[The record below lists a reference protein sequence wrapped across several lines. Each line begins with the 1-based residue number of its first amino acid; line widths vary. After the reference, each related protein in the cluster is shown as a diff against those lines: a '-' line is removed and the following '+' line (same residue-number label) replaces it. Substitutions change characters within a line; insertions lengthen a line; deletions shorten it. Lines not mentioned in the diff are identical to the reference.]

1 MKPEAKGSS
10 ITAAGHK
17 RNKVFVIGSLN
28 IDFVVRA
35 SRLPRE
41 GETILGHAFS
51 KFPGGKGANQST
63 GIARLGGNVF
73 HIGKIGMDEH
83 GEILLKSL
91 SDAGVDVKGII
102 QNGST
107 PTGIAFIQL
116 SDSGANTIIVIP
128 GANMRL
134 EPSDLDTIIRSVKT
148 GDIILIQN
156 EIPMHTNM
164 KAARIGREFGAFVIY
179 NPAPYREISAE
190 ICSLAHFIVCNEIE
204 LSQLTELSTSTNSDV
219 VKASRFLM
227 KKRQT
232 KSVIATLGSRG
243 CMVTS
248 RKSAEFIPAISV
260 AVKDTTGAG
269 DAFIA
274 GLAFSLSQKSDLLEA
289 VRFATEVAGYSVTI
303 LGAQPSLPTLDQLNK
318 FRANGYRSAQ

>member
-1 MKPEAKGSS
+1 MKPEATGFS
-10 ITAAGHK
+10 ITAVGHK
-17 RNKVFVIGSLN
+17 PSRVFVIGSLN

-41 GETILGHAFS
+41 GETILGHAFN

-83 GEILLKSL
+83 GEILLKGL

-102 QNGST
+102 RNGST

-116 SDSGANTIIVIP
+116 SDNGANTIIVIP
-128 GANMRL
+128 GANMHL
-134 EPSDLDTIIRSVKT
+134 EPSDLDTIIPSVKT

-156 EIPMHTNM
+156 EIPMHTNI
-164 KAARIGREFGAFVIY
+164 KAARMGREFGAFVIY
-179 NPAPYREISAE
+179 NPAPYRKISAQ

-204 LSQLTELSTSTNSDV
+204 LSQLTGFSTSTNSEI
-219 VKASRFLM
+219 VKASHFLM
-227 KKRQT
+227 KKGKI

-243 CMVTS
+243 SMVTS
-248 RKSAEFIPAISV
+248 RKTEEFIPAINV

-274 GLAFSLSQKSDLLEA
+274 GLAFSLSHKSDLLEA
-289 VRFATEVAGYSVTI
+289 VQFAIEVAAYSVTI

-318 FRANGYRSAQ
+318 FRSNGYRSA